1 LNYSAPERN
10 APGFQIKEIE
20 NSKTQEHV
28 IYGMGCFY
36 ELTKWII
43 VLIIAITLLHF
54 FVATIFIVDG
64 ASMEPNYHSGQVVLA
79 NRFQY
84 IFQTPKRGDVVILR
98 FPGDAEHKKY
108 IKRIVGVPGDHI
120 KIANGKVY
128 INDRVL
134 NEAYIPSSV
143 YTYAEYY
150 PDVVLKPGDYYLI
163 GDNRLNSND
172 SRIWGVANRRFLIG
186 RAWFIFWPNMEVV
199 RELTY

>member
-1 LNYSAPERN
+1 MVIYCNNESLLITYNKLLQITIYFKGVGLNYSAPERN

-84 IFQTPKRGDVVILR
+84 IFR
-98 FPGDAEHKKY
+98 
-108 IKRIVGVPGDHI
+108 
-120 KIANGKVY
+120 
-128 INDRVL
+128 
-134 NEAYIPSSV
+134 
-143 YTYAEYY
+143 
-150 PDVVLKPGDYYLI
+150 
-163 GDNRLNSND
+163 
-172 SRIWGVANRRFLIG
+172 
-186 RAWFIFWPNMEVV
+186 
-199 RELTY
+199 